1 MEAAKTAEEQI
12 TKTGEMA
19 YNQVIMVILIIVIM
33 MMMVVMILR
42 LFFSNTDLSDCEL
55 PWKRP
60 HGGVPWI
67 EKQRGTDRLYVQT
80 RGIQTPFA
88 GVVD

>member
-1 MEAAKTAEEQI
+1 
-12 TKTGEMA
+12 
-19 YNQVIMVILIIVIM
+19 M
-33 MMMVVMILR
+33 MMMILR
-42 LFFSNTDLSDCEL
+42 LLFFSNTDLSDREL

-60 HGGVPWI
+60 HGGIPWI

-88 GVVD
+88 GVVDEDFVYEYDDNDDA

>member
-1 MEAAKTAEEQI
+1 MI
-12 TKTGEMA
+12 S
-19 YNQVIMVILIIVIM
+19 I

-42 LFFSNTDLSDCEL
+42 LLGFMPILISDREL

-60 HGGVPWI
+60 HGGIPWI

-88 GVVD
+88 GVDDKDFVYEYDDNGNA

>member
-1 MEAAKTAEEQI
+1 MI
-12 TKTGEMA
+12 S
-19 YNQVIMVILIIVIM
+19 IM
-33 MMMVVMILR
+33 MIMMVVMILR
-42 LFFSNTDLSDCEL
+42 LVVFFSNTDLSDREL

>member
-1 MEAAKTAEEQI
+1 MMMI
-12 TKTGEMA
+12 SSSNGKTGS
-19 YNQVIMVILIIVIM
+19 IV
-33 MMMVVMILR
+33 
-42 LFFSNTDLSDCEL
+42 NTWFSDCEL

-60 HGGVPWI
+60 HGGIPWI

-88 GVVD
+88 GVVDEDFVYEYDDNDDN